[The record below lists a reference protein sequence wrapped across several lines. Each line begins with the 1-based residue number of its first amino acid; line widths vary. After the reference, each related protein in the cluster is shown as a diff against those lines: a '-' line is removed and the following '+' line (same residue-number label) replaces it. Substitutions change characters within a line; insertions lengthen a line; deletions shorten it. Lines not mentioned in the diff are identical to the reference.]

1 MGKTVADVCAILI
14 VDDNADDREFYRR
27 MLSRVAEASYR
38 VREAENGDEAL
49 VLSAEKRPDCILLDY
64 SLPGRD
70 GIGVLEEILR
80 QDPTANVVMLT
91 GQGSET
97 IAVEVMKAGA
107 RDYLTKDALSP
118 QTLHWCIQNAIMHGD
133 LEAKLEQKR
142 QSLEIFTRAM
152 AHDLKEPLR
161 TIKSF
166 SKILQVSPT
175 LSDEDRELLDYVL
188 GAADHME
195 DLIVKVSGFTKLE
208 VSGELDL
215 KPVALSSAM
224 ERVVSN
230 LREQIATSGA
240 AISSIGLPEV
250 MGDQT
255 LLVQLLQNLVSN
267 AIRYS
272 TDRPEVR
279 ISATSDGSLCRLVVE
294 DNGPGID
301 PEHREVIFQPFKRL
315 VGRGIEGTGLGLAIC
330 RRIAQLHGGSIRCEG
345 NEPRGSTF
353 VVELP
358 LTPPAA
364 LVTTNSVNDGQ
375 DTKTAPPSASSSR
388 VAEVLLVEDSP
399 ADVQLLKIKLMQ
411 RAKVNFNLHV
421 AANGRE
427 AMRLLH
433 ERSATDGVPAVDLM
447 LLDINMPIMDGFEV
461 LDALSTDTQLKS
473 IPVCILSTSSDEDD
487 MQRAR
492 NLGAS
497 AYMIKPPTLQ
507 QFREV
512 LDGLDS
518 LDLQSSGDS
527 LVLYAEHNRRAPII
541 TA

>member
-1 MGKTVADVCAILI
+1 MGTAVADDCAILI
-14 VDDNADDREFYRR
+14 VDDNVDDREFYRR
-27 MLSRVAEASYR
+27 MLARVPEASYS
-38 VREAENGDEAL
+38 VREAENGDEGLAL
-49 VLSAEKRPDCILLDY
+49 SEQKRPDCILLDY

-70 GIGVLEEILR
+70 GIGVLEEILK

-97 IAVEVMKAGA
+97 VAVEVMKAGA

-118 QTLHWCIQNAIMHGD
+118 QALHWCIQNAIMHGD

-166 SKILQVSPT
+166 SKILQVSTT

-195 DLIVKVSGFTKLE
+195 DLIVKLSGFTKLE
-208 VSGELDL
+208 VSGELEL
-215 KPVALSSAM
+215 KPVALSTAI
-224 ERVVSN
+224 ERVESN
-230 LREQIATSGA
+230 LREQIANSRA
-240 AISSIGLPEV
+240 SISYGDLPEV
-250 MGDQT
+250 MGDAT

-267 AIRYS
+267 AIRYCA
-272 TDRPEVR
+272 DRPEVR
-279 ISATSDGSLCRLVVE
+279 VSAESDGAICRLALQ
-294 DNGPGID
+294 DNGPGVD

-315 VGRGIEGTGLGLAIC
+315 VGRGVEGTGLGLAIC
-330 RRIAQLHGGSIRCEG
+330 RRIAQLHGGAIWCEG
-345 NEPRGSTF
+345 KEPVGSTF
-353 VVELP
+353 IVELP
-358 LTPPAA
+358 LARPPAA
-364 LVTTNSVNDGQ
+364 TASTTVPDGQ
-375 DTKTAPPSASSSR
+375 GAKAVPPPEGSSR
-388 VAEVLLVEDSP
+388 LAEVLLVEDSP

-411 RAKVNFNLHV
+411 RAKVSFNLHV
-421 AANGRE
+421 AANGRD
-427 AMRLLH
+427 AIRLLQ
-433 ERSATDGVPAVDLM
+433 ERATADGEPGIDLM

-461 LDALSTDTQLKS
+461 LDALSADTQLKS

-487 MQRAR
+487 MQRAKS
-492 NLGAS
+492 LGAS

-512 LDGLDS
+512 LDGLDH
-518 LDLQSSGDS
+518 LDLQPRGDG
-527 LVLYAEHNRRAPII
+527 LVLYAEHSRQTPIMM
-541 TA
+541 A

>member
-1 MGKTVADVCAILI
+1 MGTTVADDCAILI
-14 VDDNADDREFYRR
+14 VDDNVDDRDFYRR
-27 MLSRVAEASYR
+27 MLSRVSEAHYS
-38 VREAENGDEAL
+38 VREAESGDEGVAL
-49 VLSAEKRPDCILLDY
+49 SLQKRPDCILLDY

-70 GIGVLEEILR
+70 GIGVLEEILK

-107 RDYLTKDALSP
+107 RDYLTKDSLSP

-161 TIKSF
+161 TIRSF

-175 LSDEDRELLDYVL
+175 LSDEDRELLDYVV
-188 GAADHME
+188 GAAGHME

-208 VSGELDL
+208 VSGELEL
-215 KPVALSSAM
+215 KPIALAAVI
-224 ERVVSN
+224 ERVESN
-230 LREQIATSGA
+230 LREQIASSGA
-240 AISSIGLPEV
+240 SLSYGDLPEV
-250 MGDQT
+250 MGDTT
-255 LLVQLLQNLVSN
+255 LLVQLLQNVVSN
-267 AIRYS
+267 AIRYCV
-272 TDRPEVR
+272 DRPEIHV
-279 ISATSDGSLCRLVVE
+279 SAASDGEICRLAVQ

-301 PEHREVIFQPFKRL
+301 AEHREVIFQPFKRL

-330 RRIAQLHGGSIRCEG
+330 RRIAQLHGGAIWCES
-345 NEPRGSTF
+345 RQATGSTF

-358 LTPPAA
+358 LARPAA
-364 LVTTNSVNDGQ
+364 
-375 DTKTAPPSASSSR
+375 SASANVPYGHAANVLSPAPEGSPR
-388 VAEVLLVEDSP
+388 LAEVLLVEDSP

-421 AANGRE
+421 AGNGRD
-427 AMRLLH
+427 AMRLLQ
-433 ERSATDGVPAVDLM
+433 ERATSDGIPGIDLM

-461 LDALSTDTQLKS
+461 LGALSADARLKT
-473 IPVCILSTSSDEDD
+473 IPVCILSTSSDESDI
-487 MQRAR
+487 QQAKR
-492 NLGAS
+492 LGAS
-497 AYMIKPPTLQ
+497 AYMTKPPTLQ
-507 QFREV
+507 QFQEA
-512 LDGLDS
+512 LAGLDS
-518 LDLQSSGDS
+518 LDLKPRGDS
-527 LVLYAEHNRRAPII
+527 LVLYAEPSRQTPIV

>member
-1 MGKTVADVCAILI
+1 MGTAVADDCAILI
-14 VDDNADDREFYRR
+14 VDDNVDDREFYRR
-27 MLSRVAEASYR
+27 MLARVPEASYS
-38 VREAENGDEAL
+38 VREAENGDEGLAL
-49 VLSAEKRPDCILLDY
+49 SEQKRPDCILLDY

-70 GIGVLEEILR
+70 GIGVLEEILK

-97 IAVEVMKAGA
+97 VAVDVMKAGA

-118 QTLHWCIQNAIMHGD
+118 QALHWCIQNAIMHGD

-166 SKILQVSPT
+166 SKILQVSTT

-195 DLIVKVSGFTKLE
+195 DLIVKLSGFTKLE
-208 VSGELDL
+208 VSGELEL
-215 KPVALSSAM
+215 KPVALSTAI
-224 ERVVSN
+224 ERVESN
-230 LREQIATSGA
+230 LREQIANSRA
-240 AISSIGLPEV
+240 SISYGDLPEV
-250 MGDQT
+250 MGDAT

-267 AIRYS
+267 AIRYCA
-272 TDRPEVR
+272 DRPEVR
-279 ISATSDGSLCRLVVE
+279 VSAESDGAICRLALQ
-294 DNGPGID
+294 DNGPGVD

-315 VGRGIEGTGLGLAIC
+315 VGRGVEGTGLGLAIC
-330 RRIAQLHGGSIRCEG
+330 RRIAQLHGGAIWCEG
-345 NEPRGSTF
+345 KEPVGSTF
-353 VVELP
+353 IVELP
-358 LTPPAA
+358 LARPAATASTTVPDGQGAKAVPPAE
-364 LVTTNSVNDGQ
+364 G
-375 DTKTAPPSASSSR
+375 SSR
-388 VAEVLLVEDSP
+388 LAEVLLVEDSP

-411 RAKVNFNLHV
+411 RAKVSFNLHV
-421 AANGRE
+421 AANGRD
-427 AMRLLH
+427 AIRLLQ
-433 ERSATDGVPAVDLM
+433 ERATADGEPGIDLM

-461 LDALSTDTQLKS
+461 LDALSADTQLKS

-487 MQRAR
+487 MQRAKS
-492 NLGAS
+492 LGAS

-512 LDGLDS
+512 LDGLDH
-518 LDLQSSGDS
+518 LDLQPRGDG
-527 LVLYAEHNRRAPII
+527 LVLYAEHSRQTPIMM
-541 TA
+541 A

>member
-1 MGKTVADVCAILI
+1 MGMAVADDCAILI
-14 VDDNADDREFYRR
+14 VDDNVDDREFYRR
-27 MLSRVAEASYR
+27 MLSRVSEARYS
-38 VREAENGDEAL
+38 VREAENGDEGIAL
-49 VLSAEKRPDCILLDY
+49 SGQKRADCILLDY

-70 GIGVLEEILR
+70 GIGVLEEILK

-107 RDYLTKDALSP
+107 RDYLTKDSLSP

-133 LEAKLEQKR
+133 LEARLEQKR

-175 LSDEDRELLDYVL
+175 LSGEDRELLDYVL
-188 GAADHME
+188 GAAGHME

-208 VSGELDL
+208 VSGELEL
-215 KPVALSSAM
+215 KPVALAAAI
-224 ERVVSN
+224 ERVESN
-230 LREQIATSGA
+230 LREQIASSRA
-240 AISSIGLPEV
+240 SISCSNLPEV

-267 AIRYS
+267 AIRYGS
-272 TDRPEVR
+272 DNPEVR
-279 ISATSDGSLCRLVVE
+279 VTAETDGPICRLAVQ
-294 DNGPGID
+294 DNGPGIA

-330 RRIAQLHGGSIRCEG
+330 RRIVQLHGGAIWCEG
-345 NEPRGSTF
+345 KEDSGSTF
-353 VVELP
+353 IVELP
-358 LTPPAA
+358 LARPAA
-364 LVTTNSVNDGQ
+364 
-375 DTKTAPPSASSSR
+375 TAPTVLADEQGTKAIALSPEGASR
-388 VAEVLLVEDSP
+388 LAEVLLVEDSP

-411 RAKVNFNLHV
+411 RAKMSFNLHL
-421 AANGRE
+421 ATNGRD
-427 AMRLLH
+427 AMRLLQ
-433 ERSATDGVPAVDLM
+433 ERATADGKPGIDLM

-461 LDALSTDTQLKS
+461 LDALSADTQLKS

-487 MQRAR
+487 MQRAK

-507 QFREV
+507 QFREI
-512 LDGLDS
+512 LDGMDS
-518 LDLQSSGDS
+518 LDLRSHGDS
-527 LVLYAEHNRRAPII
+527 LILYAEPSRQTPII
-541 TA
+541 TS

>member
-1 MGKTVADVCAILI
+1 MADDCAILI
-14 VDDNADDREFYRR
+14 VDDNVDDREFYRR
-27 MLSRVAEASYR
+27 MLARVPEAGYS
-38 VREAENGDEAL
+38 VREAGNGDEGLAL
-49 VLSAEKRPDCILLDY
+49 SKQQRPDCILLDY
-64 SLPGRD
+64 SLPGRN
-70 GIGVLEEILR
+70 GIGVLEDMLK

-97 IAVEVMKAGA
+97 VAVEVMKAGA

-118 QTLHWCIQNAIMHGD
+118 QALHWCIQNAIMHGN

-208 VSGELDL
+208 VSGELEL
-215 KPVALSSAM
+215 KPVALSTAI
-224 ERVVSN
+224 ERVESN
-230 LREQIATSGA
+230 LREQIASSRA
-240 AISSIGLPEV
+240 SISYGDLPDV
-250 MGDQT
+250 MGDAT

-267 AIRYS
+267 AIRYCA
-272 TDRPEVR
+272 DRPEVLV
-279 ISATSDGSLCRLVVE
+279 SAESDGAICRLALQ
-294 DNGPGID
+294 DNGPGVD

-315 VGRGIEGTGLGLAIC
+315 VGRGVEGTGLGLAIC
-330 RRIAQLHGGSIRCEG
+330 RRIVQLHGGAIWCEG
-345 NEPRGSTF
+345 KEPVGSTF
-353 VVELP
+353 IVELP
-358 LTPPAA
+358 LARPAA
-364 LVTTNSVNDGQ
+364 TASTTAPDGQ
-375 DTKTAPPSASSSR
+375 GAKAVSPPPEGSSR
-388 VAEVLLVEDSP
+388 LAEVLLVEDSP

-411 RAKVNFNLHV
+411 RAKVSFNLHV
-421 AANGRE
+421 AANGRD
-427 AMRLLH
+427 AMRLLQ
-433 ERSATDGVPAVDLM
+433 ERATADGGPGIDLM

-461 LDALSTDTQLKS
+461 LDALSADTQLKS

-487 MQRAR
+487 MQRAK

-512 LDGLDS
+512 LDGLDH
-518 LDLQSSGDS
+518 LDLQRRGDG
-527 LVLYAEHNRRAPII
+527 LVLYAEHSRQTPIM

>member
-1 MGKTVADVCAILI
+1 MGTAVADDCAILI
-14 VDDNADDREFYRR
+14 VDDNVDDREFYRR
-27 MLSRVAEASYR
+27 MLARVPEASYS
-38 VREAENGDEAL
+38 VREAENGVEGLAL
-49 VLSAEKRPDCILLDY
+49 SEQKRPDCILLDY

-70 GIGVLEEILR
+70 GIGVLEEILK

-97 IAVEVMKAGA
+97 VAVDVMKAGA

-118 QTLHWCIQNAIMHGD
+118 QALHWCIQNAIMHGD

-166 SKILQVSPT
+166 SKILQVSTT

-195 DLIVKVSGFTKLE
+195 DLIVKLSGFTKLE
-208 VSGELDL
+208 VSGELEM
-215 KPVALSSAM
+215 KPVALSTAI
-224 ERVVSN
+224 ERVESN
-230 LREQIATSGA
+230 LREQIANSRA
-240 AISSIGLPEV
+240 SISYGDLPEV
-250 MGDQT
+250 MGDAT

-267 AIRYS
+267 AIRYCA
-272 TDRPEVR
+272 DRPEVR
-279 ISATSDGSLCRLVVE
+279 VSAESDGAICRLALQ
-294 DNGPGID
+294 DNGPGVD

-315 VGRGIEGTGLGLAIC
+315 VGRGVEGTGLGLAIC
-330 RRIAQLHGGSIRCEG
+330 RRIAQLHGGAIWCEG
-345 NEPRGSTF
+345 KEPVGSTF
-353 VVELP
+353 IVELP
-358 LTPPAA
+358 LARPAA
-364 LVTTNSVNDGQ
+364 TASTTVPDGQ
-375 DTKTAPPSASSSR
+375 GAKAVPPPEGSSR
-388 VAEVLLVEDSP
+388 LAEVLLVEDSP

-411 RAKVNFNLHV
+411 RAKVSFNLHV
-421 AANGRE
+421 AANGRD
-427 AMRLLH
+427 AIRLLQ
-433 ERSATDGVPAVDLM
+433 ERATADGEPGIDLM

-461 LDALSTDTQLKS
+461 LDALSADTQLKS

-487 MQRAR
+487 MQRAKS
-492 NLGAS
+492 LGAS

-512 LDGLDS
+512 LDGLDH
-518 LDLQSSGDS
+518 LDLQPRGDG
-527 LVLYAEHNRRAPII
+527 LVLYAEHSRQTPIMM
-541 TA
+541 A

>member
-1 MGKTVADVCAILI
+1 MGTAVADDCAILI
-14 VDDNADDREFYRR
+14 VDDNVDDREFYRR
-27 MLSRVAEASYR
+27 MLARVPEASYS
-38 VREAENGDEAL
+38 VREAENGDEGLAL
-49 VLSAEKRPDCILLDY
+49 SEQKRPDCILLDY

-70 GIGVLEEILR
+70 GIGVLEEILK

-97 IAVEVMKAGA
+97 VAVEVMKAGA

-118 QTLHWCIQNAIMHGD
+118 QALHWCIQNAIMHGD

-166 SKILQVSPT
+166 SKILQVSTT

-195 DLIVKVSGFTKLE
+195 DLIVKLSGFTKLE
-208 VSGELDL
+208 VSGELEL
-215 KPVALSSAM
+215 KPVALSTAI
-224 ERVVSN
+224 ERVESN
-230 LREQIATSGA
+230 LREQIANSRA
-240 AISSIGLPEV
+240 SISYGDLPEV
-250 MGDQT
+250 MGDAT

-267 AIRYS
+267 AIRYCA
-272 TDRPEVR
+272 DRPEVR
-279 ISATSDGSLCRLVVE
+279 VSAESDGAICRLALQ
-294 DNGPGID
+294 DNGPGVD

-315 VGRGIEGTGLGLAIC
+315 VGRGVEGTGLGLAIC
-330 RRIAQLHGGSIRCEG
+330 RRIAQLHGGAIWCEG
-345 NEPRGSTF
+345 KEPVGSTF
-353 VVELP
+353 IVELP
-358 LTPPAA
+358 LALPAA
-364 LVTTNSVNDGQ
+364 TASTTVPDGQ
-375 DTKTAPPSASSSR
+375 GAKAVPPPEGSSR
-388 VAEVLLVEDSP
+388 LAEVLLVEDSP

-411 RAKVNFNLHV
+411 RAKVSFNLHV
-421 AANGRE
+421 AANGRD
-427 AMRLLH
+427 AIRLLQ
-433 ERSATDGVPAVDLM
+433 ERATADGEPGIDLM

-461 LDALSTDTQLKS
+461 LDALSADTQLKS

-487 MQRAR
+487 MQRAKS
-492 NLGAS
+492 LGAS

-512 LDGLDS
+512 LDGLDH
-518 LDLQSSGDS
+518 LDLQPRGDG
-527 LVLYAEHNRRAPII
+527 LVLYAEHSRQTPIMM
-541 TA
+541 A